1 MEKTIEQQ
9 SVADNESSVFIRI
22 TMNQIVGFILG
33 ALVVFSPLVWEASNY
48 ATQFQYLKSEV
59 TENKIVN
66 QQLAK
71 SMQELTLEIKSLRIG
86 LEDVNQRR
94 STTSAR

>member
-1 MEKTIEQQ
+1 MEKIEQNLI
-9 SVADNESSVFIRI
+9 SDNESSVFIRI
-22 TMNQIVGFILG
+22 TMNQIVGFIIA
-33 ALVVFSPLVWEASNY
+33 ALVLFSPLVWEASNY
-48 ATQFQYLKSEV
+48 ATQFQYLKTEV
-59 TENKIVN
+59 NEHKIVN

-94 STTSAR
+94 SSTSAR

>member
-1 MEKTIEQQ
+1 MEHIEQH
-9 SVADNESSVFIRI
+9 VNDNESSVFIRI

-59 TENKIVN
+59 TENKISN

-86 LEDVNQRR
+86 LENVNQR
-94 STTSAR
+94 

>member
-1 MEKTIEQQ
+1 METIEQQ
-9 SVADNESSVFIRI
+9 HVNDNESSVFIRI

-33 ALVVFSPLVWEASNY
+33 ALVIFSPLVWEASNY
-48 ATQFQYLKSEV
+48 ATQFQYLKTEV
-59 TENKIVN
+59 TENKISN

-86 LEDVNQRR
+86 LENVDKR
-94 STTSAR
+94 

>member
-1 MEKTIEQQ
+1 MEKVEQPTIN
-9 SVADNESSVFIRI
+9 DNESSVFIRI
-22 TMNQIVGFILG
+22 TMNQIFGFIVG
-33 ALVVFSPLVWEASNY
+33 ALIIFSPLVWEASNY
-48 ATQFQYLKSEV
+48 ATQFQYLKTEV
-59 TENKIVN
+59 SENKVVN

>member
-1 MEKTIEQQ
+1 MEKIEQNLIN
-9 SVADNESSVFIRI
+9 DNESSVFIRI

-33 ALVVFSPLVWEASNY
+33 ALVVFSPVVWEASNY
-48 ATQFQYLKSEV
+48 ATQFQYLKTEV
-59 TENKIVN
+59 NEHKIVN

-71 SMQELTLEIKSLRIG
+71 SMQDLTLEIKSLRIG